1 MPSGNPK
8 KRSRGGSRAA
18 PEAHRAE
25 EARAVPVSRPSGD
38 EHRPLQ
44 FTRLNWLLLG
54 AAAVVLVAGY
64 VALSSDSPALSTIV
78 GPVLLVGAYAVLIPL
93 GLIL

>member
-1 MPSGNPK
+1 MSLN
-8 KRSRGGSRAA
+8 SVGS
-18 PEAHRAE
+18 
-25 EARAVPVSRPSGD
+25 

-44 FTRLNWLLLG
+44 FTRLNWALLVT
-54 AAAVVLVAGY
+54 AAVVLVAGY
-64 VALSSDSPALSTIV
+64 VALSSDSPTLSTVV

>member
-1 MPSGNPK
+1 M
-8 KRSRGGSRAA
+8 GGSKGG
-18 PEAHRAE
+18 EY
-25 EARAVPVSRPSGD
+25 
-38 EHRPLQ
+38 RPLQ

-54 AAAVVLVAGY
+54 TAAVVLVAGY
-64 VALSSDSPALSTIV
+64 LALSSDSPALSTIV